1 MHLIKLYSIILYLI
15 VLFPPTSHATTWDKA
30 YIETFAKKH
39 LEEKL
44 LPPEGGKISIRIANI
59 DPRITIKPCQQKL
72 TANIPEN
79 TNSRNVN
86 VKIYCADSKPWQI
99 YLPARIERTFAV
111 VIATTTIEKG
121 AMLSKDNISVQ
132 FLASNKIRGKKLT
145 DITAVLG
152 SKAEKRI
159 GKGRAINTRNV
170 CLVCKGDSVTITA
183 KSANFIIKTQGIAL
197 SSGNLNKQIKV
208 KNSRSGKVIR
218 AKVTAINQV
227 IIHL

>member
-1 MHLIKLYSIILYLI
+1 MHQIKLFSITLFLI
-15 VLFPPTSHATTWDKA
+15 VLCFSTSHATTWDKA
-30 YIETFAKKH
+30 YIETFAKRY

-44 LPPEGGKISIRIANI
+44 LPPEGGKISISIAKI

-72 TANIPEN
+72 IANIPEN
-79 TNSRNVN
+79 TKSRNVN
-86 VKIYCADSKPWQI
+86 VKISCADSTPWQI
-99 YLPARIERTFAV
+99 YLPARIEETFAV
-111 VIATTTIEKG
+111 VVATTTIERG
-121 AMLSKDNISVQ
+121 ATLSKSNISVQ
-132 FLASNKIRGKKLT
+132 YLASNKIRGKKLT
-145 DITAVLG
+145 DIIAILG

-159 GKGRAINTRNV
+159 GKGRAINTKNV

-183 KSANFIIKTQGIAL
+183 KSSNFIIKTQGIAL

-208 KNSRSGKVIR
+208 KNTRSGKVIR